1 MHCAAILER
10 LSEYIDG
17 TLDVQTR
24 TVVEKHIAV
33 CENCKQEL
41 ASLRAIVDELG
52 ALDQVKPPADF
63 LDKIHERL
71 ETRSGFSKIFRKLF
85 VPFHIKIPLEL
96 AAAATVTILVVLVLN
111 IQQPEI
117 QMMKIPTG
125 TTSQSMGEEPKA
137 DRIKPAL
144 KKQAEPPAPVLEET
158 PAKESDSG
166 TVMLPRRSKIITD
179 TPSIQREAKPSSSFM
194 AKAES
199 KKSAGEGHPIE
210 LALVL
215 KTGVIGGVSKPG
227 ITMQAAP
234 LLESDESTVEKE
246 SALTDSFE
254 RKIDA
259 LGKNRTADLL
269 SRMKHIIDHAQGKIL
284 TVEYD
289 RHAEQL
295 KSIFA
300 EIPAKNYESFCT
312 QLTGLAT
319 FQNPP
324 PDLADK
330 DLEMIQVRIR
340 FLSD

>member
-1 MHCAAILER
+1 MDCAAILDL

-24 TVVEKHIAV
+24 TAVEKHIAV

-41 ASLRAIVDELG
+41 AALRAMVDELG
-52 ALDQVKPPADF
+52 ALDPVKPPEDF
-63 LDKIHERL
+63 LEKIHERL
-71 ETRSGFSKIFRKLF
+71 ETRSGLNKIFRKLF

-125 TTSQSMGEEPKA
+125 TPSQSMGEEPKA

-144 KKQAEPPAPVLEET
+144 KKQAEPPATVIEEA
-158 PAKESDSG
+158 PAKVPESES
-166 TVMLPRRSKIITD
+166 VMLNRRSRIKAPS
-179 TPSIQREAKPSSSFM
+179 PSIQRELKPSYSFM
-194 AKAES
+194 GKAES
-199 KKSAGEGHPIE
+199 KKTAGEGRSIE

-215 KTGVIGGVSKPG
+215 KTGIIGGTLKPG
-227 ITMQAAP
+227 IAMHATP

-246 SALTDSFE
+246 SAFADSFE
-254 RKIDA
+254 RKIEVQKKGRA
-259 LGKNRTADLL
+259 ADLL
-269 SRMKHIIDHAQGKIL
+269 SRMKHIIDHAQGKML
-284 TVEYD
+284 TVQYD
-289 RHAEQL
+289 EPTEQIKL
-295 KSIFA
+295 IFA
-300 EIPAKNYESFCT
+300 ELPAKNYESFCT

-319 FQNPP
+319 FQTPP

-330 DLEMIQVRIR
+330 DLETIQVRIR
-340 FLSD
+340 FMRN